1 VKFFAFFL
9 SLFFMV
15 LTMVPCNDAAKGLS
29 EKVCQNQDLH
39 LEQSQDQ
46 HADLCSPFCVCNCCG
61 MTLSVSQINTLLP
74 EHNEVVIKDV
84 LPERKYRHKIILRAG
99 IWQPPKIG

>member
-1 VKFFAFFL
+1 MKLLAFFL

-74 EHNEVVIKDV
+74 EKNLLLLKTDITESMYD
-84 LPERKYRHKIILRAG
+84 YSILFSAG
-99 IWQPPKIG
+99 IWQPPKIS